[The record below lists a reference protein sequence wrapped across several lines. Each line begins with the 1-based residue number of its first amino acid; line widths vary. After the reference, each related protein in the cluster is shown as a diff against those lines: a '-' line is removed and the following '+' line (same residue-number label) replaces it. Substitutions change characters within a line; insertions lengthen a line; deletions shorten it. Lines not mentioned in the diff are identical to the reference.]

1 VAENNTEQVRSF
13 IAIELPQ
20 ETKSELAHLQER
32 LKQAC
37 GYCPAKWVA
46 VESIHLTLNFLGDVP
61 LSRLDDI
68 KNAVVRAADASD
80 TFELALDGLGAFP
93 NLERPHIVWVGLSGN
108 IEKLSKIQKRLEQL
122 LAGLGFSP
130 EIRPFSPHLTL
141 ARVRDEA
148 SAADKKR
155 LGQAISSTTCK
166 NDCSIPVRQVS
177 LIKSQL
183 TPAGPIYTVISS
195 ATLGRQTRAS

>member
-1 VAENNTEQVRSF
+1 VAENNTGQVRSF

-20 ETKSELAHLQER
+20 EIKSELAHLQER
-32 LKQAC
+32 LKRAC

-46 VESIHLTLNFLGDVP
+46 IESIHLTLNFLGDLP
-61 LSRLDDI
+61 FSRLDDI
-68 KNAVVRAADASD
+68 KNAVAQAAVASD
-80 TFELALDGLGAFP
+80 ILELGLDGLGAFP

-108 IEKLSKIQKRLEQL
+108 VEKLSKIQKRLEQL

-141 ARVRDEA
+141 ARVRDDA

-155 LGQAISSTTCK
+155 LGQVISSTTCK
-166 NDCSIPVRQVS
+166 TDCLIPVRQVS

-183 TPAGPIYTVISS
+183 TPAGSIYTVLS
-195 ATLGRQTRAS
+195 A

>member
-1 VAENNTEQVRSF
+1 MAENNTGQVRSF

-20 ETKSELAHLQER
+20 GTKRELAYLQEG
-32 LKQAC
+32 LKRAC
-37 GYCPAKWVA
+37 GYCPAKWVTI
-46 VESIHLTLNFLGDVP
+46 ESIHLTLNFLGDVP

-68 KNAVVRAADASD
+68 KSAVAQAAAASD
-80 TFELALDGLGAFP
+80 TFGLALEGLGAFP

-108 IEKLSKIQKRLEQL
+108 VEKLSNIQKRLEQL
-122 LAGLGFSP
+122 LVMLGFNS
-130 EIRPFSPHLTL
+130 ENRPFSPHLTL

-166 NDCSIPVRQVS
+166 TDCPIPVRQVS

-183 TPAGPIYTVISS
+183 TPAGSIYTVLSS

>member
-1 VAENNTEQVRSF
+1 MAEHNTEQVRSF
-13 IAIELPQ
+13 IAVELPQ
-20 ETKSELAHLQER
+20 EIKIELAHLQER
-32 LKQAC
+32 LKRAC

-68 KNAVVRAADASD
+68 KSAVAQAAVASD

-108 IEKLSKIQKRLEQL
+108 VEKLSKIQKRLEQL
-122 LAGLGFSP
+122 LVMLGFNS
-130 EIRPFSPHLTL
+130 ENRPFSPHLTL

-148 SAADKKR
+148 SAADKKS

-166 NDCSIPVRQVS
+166 TDCPIPVRQVS

-183 TPAGPIYTVISS
+183 TPAGPIYTVLSS

>member
-1 VAENNTEQVRSF
+1 VAEEKTEQVRSF
-13 IAIELPQ
+13 IAIDLPQ

-32 LKQAC
+32 LKRAC
-37 GYCPAKWVA
+37 GYCPTKWVG

-68 KNAVVRAADASD
+68 KNAVTQAAAASD
-80 TFELALDGLGAFP
+80 TFELALGCLGAFP
-93 NLERPHIVWVGLSGN
+93 NLERPHIVWVGLAGEV
-108 IEKLSKIQKRLEQL
+108 EKLAKIQKHLEQL

-148 SAADKKR
+148 TATDKKR
-155 LGQAISSTTCK
+155 LGQAISFTMCK
-166 NDCSIPVRQVS
+166 TDCSILVCQVS

-183 TPAGPIYTVISS
+183 TTAGPIYTVLSS
-195 ATLGRQTRAS
+195 ATLGR

>member
-1 VAENNTEQVRSF
+1 MAENNTEQVRSF
-13 IAIELPQ
+13 IAIELSQ
-20 ETKSELAHLQER
+20 ETKSELAYLQEG

-68 KNAVVRAADASD
+68 KSAVAQAAAESD
-80 TFELALDGLGAFP
+80 TFELALNRLGAFP
-93 NLERPHIVWVGLSGN
+93 NLEHPHIVWVGLSGS

-122 LAGLGFSP
+122 LVMLGSNS
-130 EIRPFSPHLTL
+130 ENRPFSPHLTL

-155 LGQAISSTTCK
+155 LGQALSSITCK
-166 NDCSIPVRQVS
+166 TNCLILVRQVS

-183 TPAGPIYTVISS
+183 TPADPIYTVLSS